1 MITVIPVWWFERG
14 GGGWL
19 CGNVEPGAGATAGT
33 PTIPSVHINLGSV
46 DLDEGC
52 VRRMAWW

>member
-1 MITVIPVWWFERG
+1 MITVILVQWFERR

-33 PTIPSVHINLGSV
+33 PTISSVRINLGSV

-52 VRRMAWW
+52 MCCMAWW